1 MRRLA
6 YSLAEATPAL
16 IAFGPVAAI
25 AGMITAR
32 LARFRWAA
40 AA

>member
-6 YSLAEATPAL
+6 YTIAEATPAL
-16 IAFGPVAAI
+16 IAFGPVAAL
-25 AGMITAR
+25 AGMITAWA
-32 LARFRWAA
+32 ARFRWAA

>member
-1 MRRLA
+1 VHRLA
-6 YSLAEATPAL
+6 YTIAEATPAL
-16 IAFGPVAAI
+16 IAFGPLAAL

-32 LARFRWAA
+32 LARLRWAA